1 MKYYLNAL
9 AAAAVAVSAA
19 SPVFANSQLIAA
31 AGLTPAEA
39 QGLSLTEIAQYKFNR
54 ETGRDGQ
61 QAAELDRV
69 APAVAAS
76 KPLNAVAISSANDG
90 LSYSDQQRN
99 VSRSGVTMASRNVG
113 NGDWSQLIA
122 SAGLTPAEA
131 KGMTLNEIAIA
142 KFNHDADRDDRQGI
156 VAE

>member
-19 SPVFANSQLIAA
+19 PAFANSQLIAS

-69 APAVAAS
+69 APAVAAGRS
-76 KPLNAVAISSANDG
+76 LNAVAISSANDG
-90 LSYSDQQRN
+90 LSFSDQQRN
-99 VSRSGVTMASRNVG
+99 VSRSGVTKASRNVG

>member
-19 SPVFANSQLIAA
+19 PAFANSQLIAS

-39 QGLSLTEIAQYKFNR
+39 QGLSLTEIAQDKFNR

-69 APAVAAS
+69 VPAVAAAR
-76 KPLNAVAISSANDG
+76 PQNAVAISTANDG
-90 LSYSDQQRN
+90 LSYYDQQRN
-99 VSRSGVTMASRNVG
+99 VSLSGVTMASRIVG